1 MTLFFF
7 SFTCIAM
14 TFFLLIGGFTD
25 TNADGLME
33 STVYD
38 LSQMSANHG
47 SFSLLD
53 TNH

>member
-14 TFFLLIGGFTD
+14 TFFFTD

-47 SFSLLD
+47 SFNLLD